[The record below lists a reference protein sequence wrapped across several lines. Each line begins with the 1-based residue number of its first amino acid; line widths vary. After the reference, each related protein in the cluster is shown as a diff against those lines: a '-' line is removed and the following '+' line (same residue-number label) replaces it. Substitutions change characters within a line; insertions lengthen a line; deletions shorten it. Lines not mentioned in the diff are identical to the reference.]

1 MTALLAPLACVVG
14 MAVLPFSD
22 RPEQLQIFGMW
33 ASYVAL
39 VGVVLL

>member
-1 MTALLAPLACVVG
+1 MAL
-14 MAVLPFSD
+14 LPFSD
-22 RPEQLQIFGMW
+22 RKTQAQIFGMW